1 VKNLGFRIKNEE
13 NMNLYVTAAVKEL
26 KEKLNAY
33 LSLLS
38 YRYANLCVKAEL
50 GALLPVTVVAEREY
64 NLEDVAKVATPDD
77 FRFEIY
83 PDLPDHLQAIIAA
96 VLDVHPEFKMEL
108 VKEDY
113 GNRNQHI
120 VYTMPEVD
128 KDRRKLLNDTAK
140 VFYEECKVEIDTAC
154 GGYLAEVPSL
164 EGKLSVEDVT
174 EVTRV
179 LKRSREESLQTC
191 QDLYQKKL
199 AEIDEAYQRYQA
211 SHADGGQSNG
221 IDVTSSM
228 RLSGE

>member
-1 VKNLGFRIKNEE
+1 
-13 NMNLYVTAAVKEL
+13 MNIYITAAVKEL

-50 GALLPVTVVAEREY
+50 GALLPVTVMAERDY

-83 PDLPDHLQAIIAA
+83 PNVPDHLQAIIAA
-96 VLDVHPEFKMEL
+96 ILEVHPEFKMEL
-108 VKEDY
+108 VREDY
-113 GNRNQHI
+113 GNHNQHI

-140 VFYEECKVEIDTAC
+140 VFYEECKAEIDAAC
-154 GGYLAEVPSL
+154 AVYMTELPEL
-164 EGKLSVEDVT
+164 EGRLSVEDFT

-179 LKRSREESLQTC
+179 LKRTREETLQTC
-191 QDLYQKKL
+191 DELYQKKL
-199 AEIDEAYQRYQA
+199 GEIDEAHQHYLTD
-211 SHADGGQSNG
+211 HADDDQGHAGF
-221 IDVTSSM
+221 DVTSSM
-228 RLSGE
+228 MLSDE

>member
-1 VKNLGFRIKNEE
+1 
-13 NMNLYVTAAVKEL
+13 MNIYITAAVKEL

-50 GALLPVTVVAEREY
+50 GALLPVTVMAERDY

-83 PDLPDHLQAIIAA
+83 PNVPDHLQAIIAA
-96 VLDVHPEFKMEL
+96 ILEVHPEFKMEL
-108 VKEDY
+108 VREDY
-113 GNRNQHI
+113 GNHNQHI

-140 VFYEECKVEIDTAC
+140 VFYEECKAEIDAAC
-154 GGYLAEVPSL
+154 AVYMTELPEL
-164 EGKLSVEDVT
+164 EGRLSVEDFT

-179 LKRSREESLQTC
+179 LKRTREETLQTC
-191 QDLYQKKL
+191 DELYQKKL
-199 AEIDEAYQRYQA
+199 GEIDEAHQHYLTD
-211 SHADGGQSNG
+211 HAEDDQGHAGF
-221 IDVTSSM
+221 DVTSSM
-228 RLSGE
+228 KLFDE

>member
-1 VKNLGFRIKNEE
+1 
-13 NMNLYVTAAVKEL
+13 MNIYITAAVKEL

-50 GALLPVTVVAEREY
+50 GALLPVTVMAERDY

-83 PDLPDHLQAIIAA
+83 PNVPDHLQAIIAA
-96 VLDVHPEFKMEL
+96 ILEVHPEFKMEL
-108 VKEDY
+108 VREDY
-113 GNRNQHI
+113 GNHNQHI

-140 VFYEECKVEIDTAC
+140 VFYEECKAEIDAAC
-154 GGYLAEVPSL
+154 AVYMTELPEL
-164 EGKLSVEDVT
+164 EGRLSVEDFT

-179 LKRSREESLQTC
+179 LKRTREETLQTC
-191 QDLYQKKL
+191 DELYQKKL
-199 AEIDEAYQRYQA
+199 GEIDEAHQHYLTD
-211 SHADGGQSNG
+211 HADDDQGHAGF
-221 IDVTSSM
+221 DVTSS
-228 RLSGE
+228 LKLFDE

>member
-1 VKNLGFRIKNEE
+1 
-13 NMNLYVTAAVKEL
+13 MNIYITAAVKEL

-50 GALLPVTVVAEREY
+50 GALLPVTVMAERDY

-83 PDLPDHLQAIIAA
+83 PNVPDHLQAIIAA
-96 VLDVHPEFKMEL
+96 ILEVHPEFKMEL
-108 VKEDY
+108 VREDY
-113 GNRNQHI
+113 GNHNQHI

-140 VFYEECKVEIDTAC
+140 VFYEECKAEIDAAC
-154 GGYLAEVPSL
+154 AVYMTELPEL
-164 EGKLSVEDVT
+164 EGRLSVEDFT

-179 LKRSREESLQTC
+179 LKRTREETLQTC
-191 QDLYQKKL
+191 DELYQKL
-199 AEIDEAYQRYQA
+199 GEIDEAHQHYLTD
-211 SHADGGQSNG
+211 HADDDQGHAGF
-221 IDVTSSM
+221 DVTSSM
-228 RLSGE
+228 KLFEE

>member
-1 VKNLGFRIKNEE
+1 
-13 NMNLYVTAAVKEL
+13 MNIYITVAVKEL

-50 GALLPVTVVAEREY
+50 GALLPVTVMAERDY

-83 PDLPDHLQAIIAA
+83 PNVPDHLQAIIAA
-96 VLDVHPEFKMEL
+96 ILEVHPEFKMEL
-108 VKEDY
+108 VREDY
-113 GNRNQHI
+113 GNHNQHI

-140 VFYEECKVEIDTAC
+140 VFYEECKAEIDAAC
-154 GGYLAEVPSL
+154 AVYMTELPEL
-164 EGKLSVEDVT
+164 EGRLSVEDFT

-179 LKRSREESLQTC
+179 LKRTREETLQTC
-191 QDLYQKKL
+191 DELYQKKL
-199 AEIDEAYQRYQA
+199 GEIDEAHQHYLTD
-211 SHADGGQSNG
+211 HAEDDQGHAGF
-221 IDVTSSM
+221 DVTSSM
-228 RLSGE
+228 KLFDE

>member
-1 VKNLGFRIKNEE
+1 
-13 NMNLYVTAAVKEL
+13 MNLYVTAAVKEL

-179 LKRSREESLQTC
+179 LKRSKEESLQTC

-228 RLSGE
+228 RLSDE

>member
-1 VKNLGFRIKNEE
+1 
-13 NMNLYVTAAVKEL
+13 MNIYITAAVKEL

-50 GALLPVTVVAEREY
+50 GALLPVTVMAERDY

-83 PDLPDHLQAIIAA
+83 PNVPDHLQAIIAA
-96 VLDVHPEFKMEL
+96 ILEVHPEFKMEL
-108 VKEDY
+108 VREDY
-113 GNRNQHI
+113 GNHNQHI

-140 VFYEECKVEIDTAC
+140 VFYEECKAEIDAAC
-154 GGYLAEVPSL
+154 AVYMTELPEL
-164 EGKLSVEDVT
+164 EGRLSVEDFT

-179 LKRSREESLQTC
+179 LKRTREETLQTC
-191 QDLYQKKL
+191 DELYQKKL
-199 AEIDEAYQRYQA
+199 GEIEEGYQRYLIKHENDDTQTN
-211 SHADGGQSNG
+211 SF
-221 IDVTSSM
+221 DVTSSM
-228 RLSGE
+228 KLFEE

>member
-1 VKNLGFRIKNEE
+1 
-13 NMNLYVTAAVKEL
+13 MNIYITAAVKEL

-50 GALLPVTVVAEREY
+50 GALLPVTVMAERDY

-83 PDLPDHLQAIIAA
+83 PNVPDHLQAIIAA
-96 VLDVHPEFKMEL
+96 ILEVHPEFKMEL
-108 VKEDY
+108 VREDY
-113 GNRNQHI
+113 GNHNQHI

-140 VFYEECKVEIDTAC
+140 VFYEECKAEIDAAC
-154 GGYLAEVPSL
+154 AVYMTELPEL
-164 EGKLSVEDVT
+164 EGRLSVEDFT

-179 LKRSREESLQTC
+179 LKRTREETLQTC
-191 QDLYQKKL
+191 DELYQKKL
-199 AEIDEAYQRYQA
+199 GEIDEAYQHYLTD
-211 SHADGGQSNG
+211 HADDDQGHAGF
-221 IDVTSSM
+221 DVTSSM
-228 RLSGE
+228 KLFDE

>member
-1 VKNLGFRIKNEE
+1 
-13 NMNLYVTAAVKEL
+13 MNIYITAAVKEL

-50 GALLPVTVVAEREY
+50 GALLPVTVMAERDY

-83 PDLPDHLQAIIAA
+83 PNVPDHLQAIIAA
-96 VLDVHPEFKMEL
+96 ILEVHPEFKMEL
-108 VKEDY
+108 VREDY
-113 GNRNQHI
+113 GNHNQHI

-140 VFYEECKVEIDTAC
+140 VFYEECKAEIDAAC
-154 GGYLAEVPSL
+154 AVYMTELPEL
-164 EGKLSVEDVT
+164 EGRLSVEDFT

-179 LKRSREESLQTC
+179 LKRTREETLQTC
-191 QDLYQKKL
+191 DELYQKKL
-199 AEIDEAYQRYQA
+199 GEIDEAHQHYLTD
-211 SHADGGQSNG
+211 HADDDQGHAGF
-221 IDVTSSM
+221 DVTSSM
-228 RLSGE
+228 KLFEE